1 LADPPR
7 IDPFGSAAKPGSESP
22 CGEGPPRGSLDPLAA
37 AITTVRLHVEAALLR
52 RLNAGAGFA
61 DPRLASQI
69 YLRDEAALARL
80 AGSTLRPQG
89 THRRAAGELAQ
100 AITAAERSGAQ
111 PTRLALMTERLGIEP
126 AAAGVL
132 LVAVA
137 YALDLDTRELC
148 HALAPRRGPALYLE
162 TCADILEAEPAAL
175 IRAIAPG
182 AAVRRGRAIV
192 VEGDGLAA
200 TLEVPAPALAWLA
213 GDDALQPP
221 LAALLEP
228 GVIVPAF

>member
-1 LADPPR
+1 LA
-7 IDPFGSAAKPGSESP
+7 SP
-22 CGEGPPRGSLDPLAA
+22 DPLAA
-37 AITTVRLHVEAALLR
+37 AISTVRLHAEAALLR

-61 DPRLASQI
+61 DPRIASQI

-100 AITAAERSGAQ
+100 VIAAAEREANP
-111 PTRLALMTERLGIEP
+111 PTRLAIMTERLGIDP
-126 AAAGVL
+126 VAGGVL

-162 TCADILEAEPAAL
+162 TCADILEDS
-175 IRAIAPG
+175 IRRIFTDDS
-182 AAVRRGRAIV
+182 VSEIF
-192 VEGDGLAA
+192 
-200 TLEVPAPALAWLA
+200 A
-213 GDDALQPP
+213 GENQL
-221 LAALLEP
+221 
-228 GVIVPAF
+228 F